1 MSYAM
6 TRTER
11 ERFLAET
18 RIGMLS
24 VAEPGRGP
32 LTVPV
37 WYHYEPG
44 GVVRV
49 VTGAASLKG
58 RLLRAAGRMSLCAQ
72 TETPPYKY
80 VSVEGPV
87 AFAEPDFQRDVRA
100 MAIRYLGEQMGQLY
114 LDMTAAERA
123 AEPSVL
129 VELRPERWRSV
140 DYGKMTG

>member
-18 RIGMLS
+18 RVGMLA
-24 VAEPGRGP
+24 VEEPGRGP

-58 RLLRAAGRMSLCAQ
+58 RLLRKAGRMSLCAQ
-72 TETPPYKY
+72 TETAPYQY

-87 AFAEPDFQRDVRA
+87 SFAEPDFARDVRA
-100 MAIRYLGEQMGQLY
+100 TAIRYLGEQMGELY
-114 LDMTAAERA
+114 LAMTAEERTSA
-123 AEPSVL
+123 PSIL